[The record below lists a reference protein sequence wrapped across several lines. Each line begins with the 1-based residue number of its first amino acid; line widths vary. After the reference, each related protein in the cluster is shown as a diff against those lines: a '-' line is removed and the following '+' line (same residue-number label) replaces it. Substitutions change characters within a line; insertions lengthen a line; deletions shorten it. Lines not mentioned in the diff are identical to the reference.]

1 MTEAAYRESLRL
13 PVLLLTP
20 FFWHVSIVGQAA
32 DAEWT
37 GAGSG
42 GEEAYWASGPEE
54 ASQPM
59 ELWEELAELRQQVIF
74 KILFRL
80 VCLGSFFLDFQV
92 CNARRIGKGG

>member
-1 MTEAAYRESLRL
+1 M
-13 PVLLLTP
+13 LTP
-20 FFWHVSIVGQAA
+20 FFGTCQSVGQAA
-32 DAEWT
+32 DGEWV
-37 GAGSG
+37 GAGSRKDRR
-42 GEEAYWASGPEE
+42 AYWASGPEE

-92 CNARRIGKGG
+92 CNLAVSTMEVRARL